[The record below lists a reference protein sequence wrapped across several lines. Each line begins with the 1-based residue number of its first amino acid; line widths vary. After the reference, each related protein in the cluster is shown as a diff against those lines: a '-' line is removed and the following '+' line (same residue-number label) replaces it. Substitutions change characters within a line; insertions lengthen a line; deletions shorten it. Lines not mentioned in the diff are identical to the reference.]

1 MKWLLTLVLAAP
13 MSAQSPAER
22 AMLSGWDDS
31 LQRVAS
37 ASAIAAYDGPSRHGS
52 GRAGDIRRGLF
63 LVRNADLSDNR
74 GDIELTLTN
83 MQVIANHSNWAWPH
97 YVMARA
103 FEVMTRREWIET
115 LSDGKELAEKHA
127 DALWRTLRTALD
139 RDPNL
144 RNARR
149 FLAELTAAGGDRF
162 LRPDQFVA
170 LQRESHQADADPDA
184 LLTWGRHLRTLQD
197 YHRALEM
204 FDRSQQS
211 GGDASRIALERART
225 LLALGDTVAATDAY
239 WWGADHLS
247 LAGRQGYR
255 ADLWW
260 IAEPEEMTAFDE
272 MPDNGIAV
280 WLRRFWGARDAEAA
294 NVRGERLAEHLRRWV
309 VAYARYRALSPWT
322 DAFWSRLENQFGR
335 PQCENIDAKLFEQLW
350 QYPPAVDGDVR
361 MHEPILDHRG
371 MLYLRHGEPTRII
384 TDGGRGGV
392 PLWRRTLSD
401 PYTAAPQ
408 AVGPTGVRLPWSS
421 SMVGEIPASSIGPS
435 SESWMYWWDGELHVV
450 HFHGSKALGSYGPT
464 TLTEATPSYL
474 LMNTAIASSLPI
486 KEYYAMAQRI
496 EAFVDSSVFGPSG
509 PKGPRAPKDNPG
521 CFNEVRAVAARA
533 ERDEASSIHRDSDTP
548 PNFRGYNSVA
558 QMFALGVAI
567 DQSSGVLATF
577 AIPGSAL
584 TPDTLENGQFS
595 YTIAWRIVAFD
606 KIANQTYTIDTMR
619 YFVTPRVVGPREFL
633 TGYTE
638 FGLRAGNWQVA
649 SRARQVNG
657 ASVLQDVHQVRIDG
671 GGEVSLSDVV
681 TGRPGHPA
689 WTATDNV
696 PFPLNYPNGWYPGE
710 SAELFFEVRGV
721 PERQIYRTT
730 VDVRLADGKAEA
742 AIRVQSDDQGT
753 GEVTRVRKTLAL
765 SQLAPGRYMLTVT
778 VEFQGH
784 KAVRQREILI
794 VPR

>member
-1 MKWLLTLVLAAP
+1 MRPRLLLALALAAP
-13 MSAQSPAER
+13 LSAQSPGER

-37 ASAIAAYDGPSRHGS
+37 ASAIQAYDGPSRRGS

-63 LVRNADLSDNR
+63 LVREADLKESR

-83 MQVIANHSNWAWPH
+83 MQLIASRSNWAWPH

-103 FEVMTRREWIET
+103 FEVMTRREWMET
-115 LSDGKELAEKHA
+115 LSDGKELAEKHS

-139 RDPNL
+139 RDPSL
-144 RNARR
+144 RNARH

-162 LRPDQFVA
+162 LRPDQLVA
-170 LQRESHQADADPDA
+170 LQRESHQPDA
-184 LLTWGRHLRTLQD
+184 EANALLAWARHLRTLQD

-204 FDRSQQS
+204 FDRTLQS
-211 GGDASRIALERART
+211 GGDPSILALERART
-225 LLALGDTVAATDAY
+225 SFALGDSAAAIESY
-239 WWGADHLS
+239 WSGAEHLTQ
-247 LAGRQGYR
+247 LGRQTYR

-260 IAEPEEMTAFDE
+260 IAEPEELTAFDE
-272 MPDNGIAV
+272 MPDNGVAL

-294 NVRGERLAEHLRRWV
+294 NFRGERLAEHLRRWV

-322 DAFWSRLENQFGR
+322 DAFWSRLENMFGR
-335 PQCENIDAKLFEQLW
+335 PSCENIDAKLFEQLW
-350 QYPPAVDGDVR
+350 RFPPAFDGDLRV
-361 MHEPILDHRG
+361 HEPILDHRG
-371 MLYLRHGEPTRII
+371 ILYLRHGEPTRII
-384 TDGGRGGV
+384 TDGGIGGAT
-392 PLWRRTLSD
+392 LHRRTLSD
-401 PYTAAPQ
+401 PYTAGTQ
-408 AVGPTGVRLPWSS
+408 AIGPTGVRLPWSS
-421 SMVGEIPASSIGPS
+421 RMVGEIPAVSIGPS
-435 SESWMYWWDGELHVV
+435 GESWMYWWDGDLHVV
-450 HFHGSKALGSYGPT
+450 HFRGSDALGHYAPT
-464 TLTEATPSYL
+464 TLTEATPPY
-474 LMNTAIASSLPI
+474 LMNNTAVASSLPI

-496 EAFVDSSVFGPSG
+496 AANDSSAFGPNG
-509 PKGPRAPKDNPG
+509 PKYAPKDNPG

-533 ERDEASSIHRDSDTP
+533 EHDEASSIHRDSDTP
-548 PNFRGYNSVA
+548 PSFRGYNSVS
-558 QMFALGVAI
+558 QVFALGVAI

-595 YTIAWRIVAFD
+595 YTIAWRIVAYD
-606 KIANQTYTIDTMR
+606 RVANQTYSVDTMR

-638 FGLRAGNWQVA
+638 FGLRAGNWQIA
-649 SRARQVNG
+649 SRASQVNG
-657 ASVLQDVHQVRIDG
+657 ASVLQDVRQVRIDR
-671 GGEVSLSDVV
+671 GGEVALSDVV

-689 WTATDNV
+689 WAATDNG

-710 SAELFFEVRGV
+710 NAELFFEVRGV
-721 PERQIYRTT
+721 PERETYRTT
-730 VDVRLADGKAEA
+730 VEVRPADGKSDA
-742 AIRVQSDDQGT
+742 AIRVQSDDRGV

-765 SQLAPGRYMLTVT
+765 DQLAAGRYTLTVT

-784 KAVRQREILI
+784 KAARQREILI